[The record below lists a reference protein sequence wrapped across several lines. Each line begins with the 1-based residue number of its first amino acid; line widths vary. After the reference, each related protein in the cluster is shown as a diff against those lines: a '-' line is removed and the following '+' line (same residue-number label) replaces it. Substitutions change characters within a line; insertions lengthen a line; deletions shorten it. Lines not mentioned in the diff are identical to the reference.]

1 MGLLSGVFDEVNKR
15 GKTFITRLKTD
26 VNSKSVKGSTKLAAS
41 IKGGGRIEGT
51 KIVWEGTANDYWE
64 FFDEGVKGT
73 NRLNKGTHKTTGKF
87 NFNKNKKSINLDA
100 VKRFT
105 GLTNRSSI
113 FAIGASI
120 HSKGLKQT
128 LAFTDAIKDFKEDLD
143 LGNIIATE
151 IIKEI
156 K

>member
-1 MGLLSGVFDEVNKR
+1 MSLLSGVFDEVNRR

-26 VNSKSVKGSTKLAAS
+26 VNAKSRNGSTKLAAS

-51 KIVWEGTANDYWE
+51 RIVWEGTANDYWE
-64 FFDEGVKGT
+64 FYDQGVVGT
-73 NRLNKGTHKTTGKF
+73 NRLKKGTNKATGKF
-87 NFNKNKKSINLDA
+87 RFDRNKKSINLDA

-105 GLTNRSSI
+105 GLTNKSSVY
-113 FAIGASI
+113 AVGASI

-128 LAFTDAIKDFKEDLD
+128 LAFTNAIKEFKTDLD

-151 IIKEI
+151 ITKEI